1 MCAPQRVQL
10 REQEPRAKGSAMPDS
25 ARDQDNQTARYWLR
39 LPTDMKRRLTEASAK
54 EERAIAVI
62 IRRAISTELD
72 RLDTLED

>member
-10 REQEPRAKGSAMPDS
+10 REQEPREKGSTMPDS
-25 ARDQDNQTARYWLR
+25 TRDQDNQTARYWLR
-39 LPTDMKRRLTEASAK
+39 LPADMKRRLTEASAK

-72 RLDTLED
+72 RLDALED